1 MNLPSIAAPRSG
13 VIRLR
18 YCLVLAAPL
27 AALLVAPVQA
37 AGLALRLEISRLQVA
52 EYHRPYVA
60 VWLEGKDQQFVRNLA
75 VWYDLKRE
83 DREGTKWLKD
93 MRQWWRKSG
102 RELDM
107 PVDGLSGA
115 TRPPGEHRLVFAAG
129 KPPLE
134 ELPAGDYQLV
144 VEAAREVGGREL
156 LKLPFAWPPAG
167 VQSLQVKGQ
176 HELGVIALELQ
187 P

>member
-1 MNLPSIAAPRSG
+1 MPVQIAMRIRYSV
-13 VIRLR
+13 VI
-18 YCLVLAAPL
+18 AAPL
-27 AALLVAPVQA
+27 AALVAAPALA
-37 AGLALRLEISRLQVA
+37 ADLAVKVEIPRLQVA

-60 VWLEGKDQQFVRNLA
+60 LWLEGKGQKFVRNLS
-75 VWYDLKRE
+75 VWYDLKLK
-83 DREGTKWLKD
+83 DNEGTKWLKD

-115 TRPPGEHRLVFAAG
+115 TRAPGEHALGFAAG
-129 KPPLE
+129 KQPLG

-144 VEAAREVGGREL
+144 VEVAREVGGREL
-156 LKLPFAWPPAG
+156 LKIPFQWPPASP
-167 VQSLQVKGQ
+167 QALHAKGQ
-176 HELGVIALELQ
+176 HELGVVALELK